1 MSRKVRLQFPR
12 AAFRV
17 CSKHEDDDVM
27 ACKSKYSAQFKGSW
41 EAVGLER

>member
-17 CSKHEDDDVM
+17 CSKQEEDDVM
-27 ACKSKYSAQFKGSW
+27 ACKSKYSTQFKGS
-41 EAVGLER
+41 